1 MEGRLLVD
9 GSDGGSLGLGGGEEV
24 SLDVEL

>member
-9 GSDGGSLGLGGGEEV
+9 GGDGRSLGLGGGEEV
-24 SLDVEL
+24 SLNVEL